1 MEVVS
6 NKATNLPARHC
17 PPLLLP
23 RVFADD
29 ATRAG
34 FKEQRPV
41 RSFSSGAE
49 MGQAAQTI
57 LIVMLALCSGAV
69 VMLAFPGEGH
79 KNDDLLAR
87 DGRRYDS
94 VCVCMCVRARARA
107 FHSANLSVTQ
117 PAHHQIVR

>member
-1 MEVVS
+1 
-6 NKATNLPARHC
+6 
-17 PPLLLP
+17 
-23 RVFADD
+23 
-29 ATRAG
+29 
-34 FKEQRPV
+34 
-41 RSFSSGAE
+41 

-94 VCVCMCVRARARA
+94 VCVCVCVREREREWA
-107 FHSANLSVTQ
+107 FVIQ
-117 PAHHQIVR
+117 C